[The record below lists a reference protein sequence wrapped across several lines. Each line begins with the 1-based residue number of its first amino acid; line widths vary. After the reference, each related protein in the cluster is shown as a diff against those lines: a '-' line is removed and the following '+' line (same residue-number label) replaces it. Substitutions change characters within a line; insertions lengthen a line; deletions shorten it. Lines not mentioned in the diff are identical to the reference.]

1 MGGSSRPFS
10 TASIKLV
17 ADELTSTSS
26 PSVEAVLQKLLHIDG
41 QIDADF
47 KSLKQDLSQAH
58 HEISHAR
65 SELMQESNRRAEIQ
79 QRADAKDATIASLRK
94 ELKMA
99 KEAHQN
105 SMAKGALT
113 ARKSDAAS
121 NRSRPGKSSLS
132 LCKCAG
138 GKENIDGLPG
148 IEHEPNCELKKAV
161 LAEMDPESLCDILTA
176 REGAYRA
183 QSVLVE
189 RLKSGNKE
197 LKDTYEKLLARY
209 QAKEQARS
217 AGRTR
222 QRMSMDE
229 HIQHISF
236 RVQQAGEAACVV
248 ASHIERRLSV
258 STRDAKSIQSISGQ
272 SSGKGVDVR
281 RTGAGDHQSDRRSA
295 SIFAGP
301 TSSQDKRKQAESFAV
316 VDEYENDSLSTEL
329 DCVRRENDR
338 FDAAGKELLRTLA
351 IQQQAH
357 DCLRGTVLELTKELE
372 RIEPQKIEEMGK
384 CRHEVE
390 VAQKRVAVFGGELK
404 KAKKELKDKS
414 KEIASL
420 KKQLKKV
427 IAEYEAVSIAHS
439 YSNAEL
445 SKIRAKTRHDR
456 QTNDRPPLRGHAV
469 NHGVENLLHH
479 RRNHFR

>member
-47 KSLKQDLSQAH
+47 KSLKKDLSQAH

-65 SELMQESNRRAEIQ
+65 SELMRESNRRAEIQ
-79 QRADAKDATIASLRK
+79 HRADAKDETIASLRK

-105 SMAKGALT
+105 SMAKEALT

-121 NRSRPGKSSLS
+121 NRSRPGKSSFG

-148 IEHEPNCELKKAV
+148 IEHEPSCELKKAV
-161 LAEMDPESLCDILTA
+161 LAEMDPKSLCDILTA

-189 RLKSGNKE
+189 RLKRDNKE
-197 LKDTYEKLLARY
+197 LMDTYEKLLARY

-217 AGRTR
+217 ARGTK

-229 HIQHISF
+229 HIKHISF

-258 STRDAKSIQSISGQ
+258 SARDAKSVQSISGH
-272 SSGKGVDVR
+272 SGKGVDVR
-281 RTGAGDHQSDRRSA
+281 CTGAGNHQSDRRFADISA
-295 SIFAGP
+295 TT
-301 TSSQDKRKQAESFAV
+301 TSSQDKRKQAESFTV

-372 RIEPQKIEEMGK
+372 RIEPQKIEEMRK

-427 IAEYEAVSIAHS
+427 LAEYEAVSIAHS